1 MHHVQTLKDAGNSFS
16 KRKSWSEPN
25 FPSVLFWEGHFKNPR
40 LLPRLF
46 LFSKGRSRSMWF
58 RKVFPQDFEAEGI
71 HLELRTSPS
80 NKKKGY
86 TNMLGEI
93 SASDVDRAW
102 KGWILYLFIYSKF
115 GYHSS
120 GQVRFP
126 KEQKLMFR
134 FIFKFSGWNQIILRK
149 RTRLLIHWRRQF
161 HCSPKKVTFPSIES
175 LHKAYTL
182 SSKLV
187 EPVSPSLTCKYH
199 RSIQILYQY
208 LYRITLHANEC
219 KPVFLPLPTS
229 EAHWT
234 RGLFLGAFLR
244 GRGICAAQPP
254 EGTPSQ
260 LPWWMG
266 PP

>member
-1 MHHVQTLKDAGNSFS
+1 
-16 KRKSWSEPN
+16 
-25 FPSVLFWEGHFKNPR
+25 
-40 LLPRLF
+40 
-46 LFSKGRSRSMWF
+46 
-58 RKVFPQDFEAEGI
+58 
-71 HLELRTSPS
+71 
-80 NKKKGY
+80 
-86 TNMLGEI
+86 MLGEI

-234 RGLFLGAFLR
+234 RGLFLGLFCGVEEFARLSRLKALR
-244 GRGICAAQPP
+244 HIFHDEWVHHRWVTLFFPSSNRNLHMNSASNSINPRNHHCCNPFWMLLFWQNAQPIEITSLFLQCIGQVVP
-254 EGTPSQ
+254 IPQ
-260 LPWWMG
+260 NWQ
-266 PP
+266 